1 MKVKT
6 PPSRSSTPPL
16 FRGGAAHR
24 TVPGLAR
31 LSPCK
36 GGVPEGGGG
45 SFLFSSFFLVMAVLF
60 IFALSGCRT
69 DFTAEQ
75 NAAES
80 LLGVLNNVEQSSNE
94 VDARLIKQ
102 YVKDVAEKC
111 QKIQNELTDTL
122 ELEQAQRLVN
132 FCALQGHLQSCLNR
146 KELIDA
152 EITQTRSQ
160 LFNLKTDLKER
171 RANKDSA
178 NVYMEQ
184 EFLFVESLNEG
195 AEQVVA
201 ELNGCFET
209 YAELKDEIDRL
220 LIALPKKEVDEER
233 LVD

>member
-1 MKVKT
+1 MRN
-6 PPSRSSTPPL
+6 SILSTTL
-16 FRGGAAHR
+16 LLAILV
-24 TVPGLAR
+24 TVT
-31 LSPCK
+31 S
-36 GGVPEGGGG
+36 
-45 SFLFSSFFLVMAVLF
+45 
-60 IFALSGCRT
+60 CRT

-80 LLGVLNNVEQSSNE
+80 LLSVLNNVEQSSNE

-102 YVKDVAEKC
+102 YVKDVTEKC
-111 QKIQNELTDTL
+111 QKIQNELRDTL

-132 FCALQGHLQSCLNR
+132 FCALQGHLQSCLDR

-160 LFNLKTDLKER
+160 LFNLKTDLKKR

-178 NVYMEQ
+178 NIYIEQ

-201 ELNGCFET
+201 ELNGCFE
-209 YAELKDEIDRL
+209 RL
-220 LIALPKKEVDEER
+220 LIALPKKEVD
-233 LVD
+233 